1 MRPKPT
7 STMDETHPSQ
17 LEEMT
22 TKKLSSPK
30 PTKTDHDIQ
39 LSYSSTLELCNE
51 SCTFDGKKNYSNEIP
66 ALPGI
71 QGIPPTKGFIKKKA

>member
-7 STMDETHPSQ
+7 TSTVDETHQAICKKWQP
-17 LEEMT
+17 
-22 TKKLSSPK
+22 KLSSPK

-51 SCTFDGKKNYSNEIP
+51 SCTFDAGSSTKIHEIPKKNRLGLWDYDSS
-66 ALPGI
+66 
-71 QGIPPTKGFIKKKA
+71 KKSRA